1 MSTDATETLDVDV
14 DVADWS
20 TLLSSIRVLN
30 GAIVDY
36 TLQQP
41 DAGIRRIVTRLAQA
55 PVSNSIKLHVVMYCE
70 DNDDDNDTGIT
81 FIYRY
86 TYVYGDLLCWIYS
99 FHHRRVYSY
108 LNGEFLESS
117 AILPGVTVDDI

>member
-14 DVADWS
+14 VDRS

-41 DAGIRRIVTRLAQA
+41 DAGIHRIVTRLAHWA

-70 DNDDDNDTGIT
+70 DNDDNNDTSVT

-86 TYVYGDLLCWIYS
+86 TYVYSDLLCWIYS

>member
-14 DVADWS
+14 VDRS

-41 DAGIRRIVTRLAQA
+41 DAGIHRIVTRLAQA

-70 DNDDDNDTGIT
+70 DNDDNNDTGIT

-117 AILPGVTVDDI
+117 AILPGITVDDI